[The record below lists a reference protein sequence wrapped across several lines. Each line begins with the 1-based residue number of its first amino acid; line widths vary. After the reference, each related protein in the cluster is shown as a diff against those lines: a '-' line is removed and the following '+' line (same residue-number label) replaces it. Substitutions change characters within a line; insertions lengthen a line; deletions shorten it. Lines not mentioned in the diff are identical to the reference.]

1 MERMKGKDGVEET
14 PLMLETL
21 VDLHIKKKKT
31 WCVEGKNGF
40 MCFNET

>member
-21 VDLHIKKKKT
+21 VDLHIKKKNLVCGGEK
-31 WCVEGKNGF
+31 WFYVF
-40 MCFNET
+40 